1 MTMDSNFGD
10 IRIGRRGLL
19 TATGGAAA
27 AAGLGMSHLAR
38 AQAQPIKIGLV
49 AVLTGPQAALGTHLR
64 DGFLLGLR
72 HLEGKF
78 GGRPV
83 EVVVIDDELRPDVAV
98 TKVRAAI
105 ERDRVDFVAG
115 VVFSNIL
122 GAIVRPVTETNTF
135 LISTNAGPST
145 LAGRGCNP
153 FFFTTSYNNDQ
164 VHSVM
169 GQAAQ
174 DSSYKRVFLMTP
186 NYQAGRDAV
195 AGFKSRFKGEVVD
208 EVYVPL
214 NQLDFSAE
222 LARIAAAKPDA
233 LFTFMP
239 GGLGVNLVRQYR
251 QAGLANIPFLSTFTV
266 DEATLPAQ
274 GEAAEGFFSAA
285 PWAPNM
291 DNEVNRRFVRDFE
304 STYSYVPASYAAQ
317 SYDAAMLLDSAVKKV
332 GGNLADK
339 GALREAIRA
348 ADFRS
353 VRGNFKFGANH
364 YPVQDHWL
372 LKVAKRPDGKFQTE
386 TVRKVLENDV
396 DPYAAECRMRSA

>member
-1 MTMDSNFGD
+1 MMA
-10 IRIGRRGLL
+10 IGRRGVLAG
-19 TATGGAAA
+19 TA
-27 AAGLGMSHLAR
+27 GMLAMPALRAR
-38 AQAQPIKIGLV
+38 AQQQGVKIGLV
-49 AVLTGPQAALGTHLR
+49 AVQTGPQAALGTQLR
-64 DGFLLGLR
+64 DGFLQGLKHLDGKLGGLTAQ
-72 HLEGKF
+72 
-78 GGRPV
+78 
-83 EVVVIDDELRPDVAV
+83 VVDIDDELRPEVAV
-98 TKVRAAI
+98 TKVRAAL
-105 ERDRVDFVAG
+105 ERDRVDFVVG

-122 GAIVRPVTETNTF
+122 AAIMRPVTESNTF

-145 LAGRGCNP
+145 FAGRGCNP

-174 DSSYKRVFLMTP
+174 DEGYKRVFVMVP

-214 NQLDFSAE
+214 TQLDFSAE
-222 LARIAAAKPDA
+222 LAKIAAARPDA

-274 GEAAEGFFSAA
+274 QDAALGFFSAA

-291 DNEVNRRFVRDFE
+291 DNDRNRRFVRDFE
-304 STYSYVPASYAAQ
+304 AAHAYVPGSYAAQ
-317 SYDAAMLLDSAVKKV
+317 SYDGAMLLDSAIRKL
-332 GGNLADK
+332 GGNLGNKD
-339 GALREAIRA
+339 ALREAIRA
-348 ADFRS
+348 ADFQS
-353 VRGNFKFGANH
+353 VRGNFKFGTNH
-364 YPVQDHWL
+364 YPVQDFWL
-372 LKVAKRPDGKFQTE
+372 CKVAKRTDGKFQTE
-386 TVRKVLENDV
+386 TVRKVLENNV
-396 DPYAAECRMRSA
+396 DPYAAECRMR

>member
-1 MTMDSNFGD
+1 MMA
-10 IRIGRRGLL
+10 IGRRGVLAG
-19 TATGGAAA
+19 T
-27 AAGLGMSHLAR
+27 AGLLAMPAVRAR
-38 AQAQPIKIGLV
+38 AQQQGVKIGLV
-49 AVLTGPQAALGTHLR
+49 AVQTGPQAALGTQLR
-64 DGFLLGLR
+64 DGFLQGLKHLDGKLGGLTAQ
-72 HLEGKF
+72 
-78 GGRPV
+78 
-83 EVVVIDDELRPDVAV
+83 VVDIDDELRPEVAV
-98 TKVRAAI
+98 TKVRAAL
-105 ERDRVDFVAG
+105 ERDRVDFVVG

-122 GAIVRPVTETNTF
+122 AAIMRPVTESNTF

-145 LAGRGCNP
+145 FAGRGCNP

-174 DSSYKRVFLMTP
+174 DEGYKRVFVMVP

-214 NQLDFSAE
+214 TQLDFSAE
-222 LARIAAAKPDA
+222 LAKIAAARPDA

-274 GEAAEGFFSAA
+274 QDAALGFFSAA

-291 DNEVNRRFVRDFE
+291 DNDRNRRFVRDFE
-304 STYSYVPASYAAQ
+304 AAHAYVPGSYAAQ
-317 SYDAAMLLDSAVKKV
+317 SYDGAMLLDSAIRKL
-332 GGNLADK
+332 GGNLGNKD
-339 GALREAIRA
+339 ALREAIRA
-348 ADFRS
+348 ADFQS
-353 VRGNFKFGANH
+353 VRGNF
-364 YPVQDHWL
+364 
-372 LKVAKRPDGKFQTE
+372 
-386 TVRKVLENDV
+386 
-396 DPYAAECRMRSA
+396 RSAPTTTRSRISGSARWRSAPTANSRPRRCARCWRTISIPTPPNAGCADAAQA